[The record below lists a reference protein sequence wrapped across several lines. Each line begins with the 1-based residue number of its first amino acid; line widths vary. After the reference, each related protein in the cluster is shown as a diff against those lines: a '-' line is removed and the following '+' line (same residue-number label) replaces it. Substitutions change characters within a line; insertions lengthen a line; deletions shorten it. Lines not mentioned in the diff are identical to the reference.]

1 MKKLLVVLL
10 SMIVV
15 ITASA
20 QRKGGGGHSHHQYYH
35 HYHRPGTRI
44 IVGVGGY
51 YPYYPLSPYD
61 SYWGYPPYYSRPSK
75 LDLQIQDIRSD
86 YKDRIW
92 SVRHD
97 KNLSRTERKKEIHE
111 LKSERDQAIRDA
123 ERNYHP
129 SY

>member
-1 MKKLLVVLL
+1 MKKLVVILVSL
-10 SMIVV
+10 MIVL
-15 ITASA
+15 TASA
-20 QRKGGGGHSHHQYYH
+20 QRKFGGGHHYY
-35 HYHRPGTRI
+35 RPRTRV

-51 YPYYPLSPYD
+51 YPYYPVFPYSYYWGSPYYYD
-61 SYWGYPPYYSRPSK
+61 RPPSRLELK
-75 LDLQIQDIRSD
+75 IEDIRSD

-97 KNLSRTERKKEIHE
+97 SKLSKGERKREIRE

-123 ERNYHP
+123 ERNYYK